1 MQERTSRRYADFR
14 PYLLSFD
21 KADMNNNVRDTE
33 SITIGWI
40 DLASSTA
47 DRSTVTLIK
56 IRDKVKKQ

>member
-1 MQERTSRRYADFR
+1 
-14 PYLLSFD
+14 
-21 KADMNNNVRDTE
+21 MNNNVRDTE

-56 IRDKVKKQ
+56 IRDKINKQ